1 MQKDKEVKTVGLGF
15 VDALT
20 LLFIALKLTGQI
32 DWNWIWVLSP
42 IWISISFLAVLAV
55 VILLIGR
62 IIDRMGG
69 PLGGGSLLC
78 GEVFR
83 RPPPPLAL
91 KSAKL

>member
-1 MQKDKEVKTVGLGF
+1 MRKEKEVKTVGLGF

-42 IWISISFLAVLAV
+42 IWISISFLAVLTV

-62 IIDRMGG
+62 IIDRM
-69 PLGGGSLLC
+69 
-78 GEVFR
+78 
-83 RPPPPLAL
+83 
-91 KSAKL
+91 

>member
-1 MQKDKEVKTVGLGF
+1 MRKEKEVKTVGLGF

-42 IWISISFLAVLAV
+42 IWISISFLAVLII

-62 IIDRMGG
+62 IIDRM
-69 PLGGGSLLC
+69 
-78 GEVFR
+78 
-83 RPPPPLAL
+83 
-91 KSAKL
+91 

>member
-1 MQKDKEVKTVGLGF
+1 MQKDKEVKTVGLSF

-42 IWISISFLAVLAV
+42 IWISISFLAVLAI

-62 IIDRMGG
+62 IIDRM
-69 PLGGGSLLC
+69 
-78 GEVFR
+78 
-83 RPPPPLAL
+83 
-91 KSAKL
+91 

>member
-42 IWISISFLAVLAV
+42 IWISISFLAVLAT

-62 IIDRMGG
+62 IIDRM
-69 PLGGGSLLC
+69 
-78 GEVFR
+78 
-83 RPPPPLAL
+83 
-91 KSAKL
+91 

>member
-42 IWISISFLAVLAV
+42 IWISVSFLAVLAV

-62 IIDRMGG
+62 IIDRI
-69 PLGGGSLLC
+69 
-78 GEVFR
+78 
-83 RPPPPLAL
+83 
-91 KSAKL
+91 

>member
-1 MQKDKEVKTVGLGF
+1 MRKEKEVKTVGLGF

-42 IWISISFLAVLAV
+42 IWISVSFLAVLAV

-62 IIDRMGG
+62 IIDRM
-69 PLGGGSLLC
+69 
-78 GEVFR
+78 
-83 RPPPPLAL
+83 
-91 KSAKL
+91 

>member
-20 LLFIALKLTGQI
+20 LLLIALKLTGQI

-42 IWISISFLAVLAV
+42 IWISISFLAVLAI

-62 IIDRMGG
+62 IVDRM
-69 PLGGGSLLC
+69 
-78 GEVFR
+78 
-83 RPPPPLAL
+83 
-91 KSAKL
+91 

>member
-42 IWISISFLAVLAV
+42 IWISISFLAVLAT

-62 IIDRMGG
+62 IIAR
-69 PLGGGSLLC
+69 L
-78 GEVFR
+78 
-83 RPPPPLAL
+83 
-91 KSAKL
+91 

>member
-42 IWISISFLAVLAV
+42 IWISVSFLAVLAV
-55 VILLIGR
+55 VILLIGY
-62 IIDRMGG
+62 IVDRM
-69 PLGGGSLLC
+69 
-78 GEVFR
+78 
-83 RPPPPLAL
+83 
-91 KSAKL
+91 

>member
-55 VILLIGR
+55 LILLIGR
-62 IIDRMGG
+62 IIDR
-69 PLGGGSLLC
+69 L
-78 GEVFR
+78 
-83 RPPPPLAL
+83 
-91 KSAKL
+91 

>member
-42 IWISISFLAVLAV
+42 IWISISFLAVLAI

-62 IIDRMGG
+62 ITDRM
-69 PLGGGSLLC
+69 
-78 GEVFR
+78 
-83 RPPPPLAL
+83 
-91 KSAKL
+91 

>member
-1 MQKDKEVKTVGLGF
+1 MRKEKEVKTVGLGF

-62 IIDRMGG
+62 IIDRM
-69 PLGGGSLLC
+69 
-78 GEVFR
+78 
-83 RPPPPLAL
+83 
-91 KSAKL
+91 